1 MKSLQERTE
10 QSMAKNLKVGMLV
23 CASILAA
30 NAAYANYPSSNE
42 LLTVTQQTGKI
53 KGTIVDSKTGE
64 PVIGASV
71 KVKGTKLAAVTD
83 LNGEFEL
90 NTHANATLQISYVG
104 FKETEVKAS
113 NDMKI
118 SLEED
123 TESLEEVVVVGY
135 GTQKKESLTGAM
147 ANIKGEKLKDITSA
161 TVENMLNG
169 KVSGVYVAP
178 GSGRPGSTGAIIIR
192 GQTSIN
198 GATAPLWVVDGVIV
212 GNSAG
217 DLNPDDI
224 ETMTVLKDAAS
235 TAIYGSEGANGVVVV
250 TTKQAKHEKM
260 SISLSAKAGLST
272 LNRGNLEMMDGAEFY
287 DYYKSFQNVES
298 VNFPRWNEDLRNSNF
313 DWFKLAKKTGST
325 QDYNLTLN
333 GGSQNIQSMFTL
345 GYFKEEGAVKGYDMN
360 RYSTRIKVVYKPYE
374 WLTIKPN
381 ISGSRTND
389 KDKQYSVGAMYSM
402 MPWDSPYDENGNL
415 VPNYYSGWVNSKA
428 TNYLNDLAAGDYSTS
443 TTYDLAGG
451 LDFDIKITPW
461 LTFSSVNNYS
471 YYNSQT
477 HGYYDPKS
485 SSGEGV
491 NGRTTEYNYVST
503 RRYTNQLLRFKKSW
517 GKHNVNALLAY
528 EFNDY
533 EMKYTD
539 VYATGFISGFEDFM
553 TAAKPE
559 MATGYRTAWAK
570 QSYFTQW
577 RYDYDSRYY
586 GELSLRRD
594 GRSNFGSNNRYGNF
608 FSVSGAWNINNE
620 SWFKA
625 DWVDQLKL
633 RAAFG
638 SVGNVPTSLYP
649 SYSLYSVG
657 ATYNENPGALISQ
670 IGNKDLTWEKTY
682 TTGVGVDASFWQ
694 NRLHATLDYYIK
706 NTSNILYQVPV
717 TGLVGVTSIWKNIG
731 KMRNTGI
738 ELTVGGDIIRTKDL
752 TWNVTANISH
762 NSNELRDLYKQRDA
776 NGNYVVKPVLIS
788 DGTSIAGTAQRIL
801 EIGEPVDT
809 YYMKEWAG
817 VNPEDGKPQWYMDD
831 ANGNKVVTDSYSKA
845 SYYKCGKASPDVYG
859 SFSTSLFYKNFD
871 LQANFG
877 YSLGGQIYSYYRQE
891 FDSDGAYAG
900 DRNQM
905 KLQKGWSRWEKPG
918 DIATHPRAMY
928 NNQDKGNLASS
939 RYLESS
945 DYLKLRSLTLGY
957 NFDLKKY
964 GIQTLR
970 LSVSGE
976 NLFTI
981 TDYSGVD
988 PELPA
993 GTNDKGVLSVTN
1005 TGGISVYPAVR
1016 KFMLGV
1022 NLTF

>member
-10 QSMAKNLKVGMLV
+10 LSMAKNLKVGMLV

-113 NDMKI
+113 NGMKI

-415 VPNYYSGWVNSKA
+415 VPNYYAGWVNSKA
-428 TNYLNDLAAGDYSTS
+428 TNYLNDLAAGNYSTS
-443 TTYDLAGG
+443 TTYDLSGG
-451 LDFDIKITPW
+451 LDFDIQIAPW

-559 MATGYRTAWAK
+559 MANGYRTAWAK

-831 ANGNKVVTDSYSKA
+831 ADGNKVVTDSYSKA

-993 GTNDKGVLSVTN
+993 GTNDKGVLSVTS
-1005 TGGISVYPAVR
+1005 TGGTSVYPAVR

>member
-113 NDMKI
+113 NGMKI

-313 DWFKLAKKTGST
+313 DWFKLAKETGST

-402 MPWDSPYDENGNL
+402 MPWDSPYDEDGNL

-443 TTYDLAGG
+443 TTYDLSGG
-451 LDFDIKITPW
+451 LDFDIQITPW

-970 LSVSGE
+970 LSISGE

>member
-113 NDMKI
+113 NGMKI

-123 TESLEEVVVVGY
+123 TEALEEVVVVGY

-415 VPNYYSGWVNSKA
+415 VPNYYAGWVNSKA

-443 TTYDLAGG
+443 TTYDLSGG
-451 LDFDIKITPW
+451 LDFDIKIAPW

-559 MATGYRTAWAK
+559 MANGYRTAWAK

-1005 TGGISVYPAVR
+1005 TGGTSVYPAVR

>member
-113 NDMKI
+113 NGMKI

-415 VPNYYSGWVNSKA
+415 VPNYYAGWVNSKA

-443 TTYDLAGG
+443 TTYDLSGG
-451 LDFDIKITPW
+451 LDFDIQIAPW
-461 LTFSSVNNYS
+461 LTFSSVNNYR

-491 NGRTTEYNYVST
+491 NGRTTEYNYTST

-993 GTNDKGVLSVTN
+993 GTNDKGVLSVTS
-1005 TGGISVYPAVR
+1005 TGGTSVYPAVR

>member
-104 FKETEVKAS
+104 FKETEVKAT
-113 NDMKI
+113 NGMKI

-415 VPNYYSGWVNSKA
+415 VPNYYAGWVNSKA
-428 TNYLNDLAAGDYSTS
+428 TNYLNDLAAGNYSTS
-443 TTYDLAGG
+443 TTYDLSGG
-451 LDFDIKITPW
+451 LDFDIQIAPW

-491 NGRTTEYNYVST
+491 NGRTTEYNYTST

-559 MATGYRTAWAK
+559 MANGYRTAWAK

-993 GTNDKGVLSVTN
+993 GTNDKGVLSVTS
-1005 TGGISVYPAVR
+1005 TGGTSVYPAVR

>member
-1 MKSLQERTE
+1 
-10 QSMAKNLKVGMLV
+10 MLV

-113 NDMKI
+113 NGMKI

-313 DWFKLAKKTGST
+313 DWFKLAKETGST

-402 MPWDSPYDENGNL
+402 MPWDSPYDEEGNL

-428 TNYLNDLAAGDYSTS
+428 TNYLNDLAAGNYSTS
-443 TTYDLAGG
+443 TTYDLSGG

-1005 TGGISVYPAVR
+1005 TGGTSVYPAVR

>member
-113 NDMKI
+113 NGMKI

-415 VPNYYSGWVNSKA
+415 VPNNYSGWVNSKA

-443 TTYDLAGG
+443 TTYDLSGG

-738 ELTVGGDIIRTKDL
+738 EFTVGGDIIRTKDL

-831 ANGNKVVTDSYSKA
+831 ANGNKVVTDNYSKA

-1005 TGGISVYPAVR
+1005 TGGTSVYPAVR

>member
-113 NDMKI
+113 NGMKI

-415 VPNYYSGWVNSKA
+415 VPNYYTGWVNSKA
-428 TNYLNDLAAGDYSTS
+428 TNYLNDLAAGNYSTS
-443 TTYDLAGG
+443 TTYDLSGG
-451 LDFDIKITPW
+451 LDFDIQIAPW

-559 MATGYRTAWAK
+559 MANGYRTAWAK

-1005 TGGISVYPAVR
+1005 TGGTSVYPAVR

>member
-113 NDMKI
+113 NGMKI

-287 DYYKSFQNVES
+287 DYYKSFLNVES

-415 VPNYYSGWVNSKA
+415 VPNYYAGWVNSKA

-443 TTYDLAGG
+443 TTYDLSGG
-451 LDFDIKITPW
+451 LDFDIKIAPW

-491 NGRTTEYNYVST
+491 NGRTTEYNYTST

-559 MATGYRTAWAK
+559 MANGYRTAWAK

-1005 TGGISVYPAVR
+1005 TGGTSVYPAVR

>member
-1 MKSLQERTE
+1 
-10 QSMAKNLKVGMLV
+10 MAKNLKVGMLV

-113 NDMKI
+113 NGMKI

-333 GGSQNIQSMFTL
+333 GGSENIQSMFTL

-415 VPNYYSGWVNSKA
+415 VPNYYAGWVNSKA
-428 TNYLNDLAAGDYSTS
+428 TNYLNDLAAGNYSTS
-443 TTYDLAGG
+443 TTYDLSGG
-451 LDFDIKITPW
+451 LDFDIKIAPW

-559 MATGYRTAWAK
+559 MANGYRTAWAK

-738 ELTVGGDIIRTKDL
+738 EFTVGGDIIRTKDL

-1005 TGGISVYPAVR
+1005 TGGTSVYPAVR

>member
-113 NDMKI
+113 NGMKI

-123 TESLEEVVVVGY
+123 TEALEEVVVVGY

-415 VPNYYSGWVNSKA
+415 VPNYYAGWVNSKA
-428 TNYLNDLAAGDYSTS
+428 TNYLNDLAAGNYSTS
-443 TTYDLAGG
+443 TTYDLSGG
-451 LDFDIKITPW
+451 LDFDIKIAPW

-559 MATGYRTAWAK
+559 MANGYRTAWAK

>member
-90 NTHANATLQISYVG
+90 NTHTNATLQISYVG

-113 NDMKI
+113 NGMKI

-402 MPWDSPYDENGNL
+402 MPWDSPYDEEGNL

-443 TTYDLAGG
+443 TTYDLSGG

-970 LSVSGE
+970 LSISGE

-1005 TGGISVYPAVR
+1005 TGGTSVYPAVR

>member
-1 MKSLQERTE
+1 
-10 QSMAKNLKVGMLV
+10 MLV

-113 NDMKI
+113 NGMKI

-250 TTKQAKHEKM
+250 TTKQAKREKM

-415 VPNYYSGWVNSKA
+415 VPNYYAGWVNSKA

-443 TTYDLAGG
+443 TTYDLSGG
-451 LDFDIKITPW
+451 LDFDIKIAPW

-559 MATGYRTAWAK
+559 MANGYRTAWAK

-738 ELTVGGDIIRTKDL
+738 EFTVGGDIIRTKDL

-993 GTNDKGVLSVTN
+993 GTNDKGVLSVTS
-1005 TGGISVYPAVR
+1005 TGGTSVYPAVR

>member
-113 NDMKI
+113 NGMKI

-402 MPWDSPYDENGNL
+402 MPWDSPYDEEGNL

-443 TTYDLAGG
+443 TTYDLSGG
-451 LDFDIKITPW
+451 LDFDIKIAPW

-477 HGYYDPKS
+477 HGYYDSKS

-738 ELTVGGDIIRTKDL
+738 EFTVGGDIIRTKDL

-905 KLQKGWSRWEKPG
+905 KLQKSWSRWEKPG

-1005 TGGISVYPAVR
+1005 TGGTSVYPAVR

>member
-113 NDMKI
+113 NGMKI

-415 VPNYYSGWVNSKA
+415 VPNYYAGWVNSKA
-428 TNYLNDLAAGDYSTS
+428 TNYLNDLAAGNYSTS
-443 TTYDLAGG
+443 TTYDLSGG
-451 LDFDIKITPW
+451 LDFDIQIAPW

-491 NGRTTEYNYVST
+491 KGRTTEYNYTST

-559 MATGYRTAWAK
+559 MANGYRTAWAK

-905 KLQKGWSRWEKPG
+905 KLQKGWSRWKKPG

-993 GTNDKGVLSVTN
+993 GTNDKGVLSVTS
-1005 TGGISVYPAVR
+1005 TGGTSVYPAVR

>member
-10 QSMAKNLKVGMLV
+10 LSMAKNLKVGMLV

-113 NDMKI
+113 NGMKI

-415 VPNYYSGWVNSKA
+415 VPNYYAGWVNSKA

-443 TTYDLAGG
+443 TTYDLSGG
-451 LDFDIKITPW
+451 LDFDIQIAPW

-491 NGRTTEYNYVST
+491 NGRTTEYNYTST

-559 MATGYRTAWAK
+559 MANGYRTAWAK

-831 ANGNKVVTDSYSKA
+831 ANGNKVKTDNYSKA

-993 GTNDKGVLSVTN
+993 GTNDKGVLSVTS
-1005 TGGISVYPAVR
+1005 TGGTSVYPAVR

>member
-30 NAAYANYPSSNE
+30 NAAYANYPTSNE

-113 NDMKI
+113 NGMKI

-123 TESLEEVVVVGY
+123 TEALEEVVVVGY

-333 GGSQNIQSMFTL
+333 GGSENIQSMFTL

-415 VPNYYSGWVNSKA
+415 VPNYYAGWVNSKA

-443 TTYDLAGG
+443 TTYDLSGG
-451 LDFDIKITPW
+451 LDFDIKIAPW

-559 MATGYRTAWAK
+559 MANGYRTAWAK

-738 ELTVGGDIIRTKDL
+738 EFTVGGDIIRTKDL

-1005 TGGISVYPAVR
+1005 TGGTSVYPAVR

>member
-113 NDMKI
+113 NGMKI

-1005 TGGISVYPAVR
+1005 TGGTSVYPAVR

>member
-113 NDMKI
+113 NGMKI

-333 GGSQNIQSMFTL
+333 GGSENIQSMFTL

-402 MPWDSPYDENGNL
+402 MPWDSPYDEKGNL
-415 VPNYYSGWVNSKA
+415 VPNYYEGWVNSKA

-443 TTYDLAGG
+443 TTYDLSGG

-831 ANGNKVVTDSYSKA
+831 ANGNKVKTDNYSKA

-1005 TGGISVYPAVR
+1005 TGGTSVYPAVR